1 MMFFDVFYHIIFIE
15 SRRRVHWLDGG
26 IFNIVF
32 TDKMTNMAVTRLV

>member
-1 MMFFDVFYHIIFIE
+1 MMFFDVLYHIIFIE
-15 SRRRVHWLDGG
+15 SRVHWLAGG